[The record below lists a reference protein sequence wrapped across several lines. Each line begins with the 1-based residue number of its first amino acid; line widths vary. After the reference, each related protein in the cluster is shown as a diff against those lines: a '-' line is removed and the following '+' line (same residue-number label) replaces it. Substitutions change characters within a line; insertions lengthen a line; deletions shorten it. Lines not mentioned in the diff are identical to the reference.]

1 MFAQWTSQTLSRA
14 LISADPDLAG
24 KASEGDLRAY
34 PYDPARMGKLE
45 DTLKRYEDHFNRHLR
60 ILMDRSVHCQHFL
73 AVMLTDPSLN
83 YFAATESV
91 VLLKLAHSLSSIS
104 KED

>member
-1 MFAQWTSQTLSRA
+1 MFASWTAASLSRA
-14 LISADPDLAG
+14 LASADPDQTAEDSRG
-24 KASEGDLRAY
+24 
-34 PYDPARMGKLE
+34 YDATRIGKLE

-60 ILMDRSVHCQHFL
+60 ILMDRLVDLQMFIRSFC
-73 AVMLTDPSLN
+73 LTRNSLN

>member
-1 MFAQWTSQTLSRA
+1 MFAHWASGALAKSLTSV
-14 LISADPDLAG
+14 DPDLAG
-24 KASEGDLRAY
+24 DKI
-34 PYDPARMGKLE
+34 PHDPTRMAKLE
-45 DTLKRYEDHFNRHLR
+45 DTFKRYEDHFNRHLR
-60 ILMDRSVHCQHFL
+60 ILMDRFVWLPLPYSRNPNHVY
-73 AVMLTDPSLN
+73 SLN

>member
-1 MFAQWTSQTLSRA
+1 MFAQWASGA
-14 LISADPDLAG
+14 LAKSLTSADPDLAG
-24 KASEGDLRAY
+24 DKIG
-34 PYDPARMGKLE
+34 YDPTRIAKLE
-45 DTLKRYEDHFNRHLR
+45 ETFKRYEDHFNRHLR
-60 ILMDRSVHCQHFL
+60 ILMDRFVCINILDCLGSK
-73 AVMLTDPSLN
+73 TSNSLN